1 MAAAER
7 AIQCRGVDPAAPFR
21 GHYSTRLGLAR
32 LIRKRGGMV
41 AHFDQALAAVGVQR
55 SDNAEPGDIAIV
67 AAPEGETG
75 AILMS
80 NGMTATVGEHGLRFR
95 VLPILAAWR
104 V

>member
-32 LIRKRGGMV
+32 LIKGRGGMI
-41 AHFDQALAAVGVQR
+41 AHFDRALAAVGIERTDAPV
-55 SDNAEPGDIAIV
+55 AGDIAV
-67 AAPEGETG
+67 VDAPEGTTG
-75 AILMS
+75 AVLMS
-80 NGMTATVGEHGLRFR
+80 NGLCASVAEHGLRFR
-95 VLPILAAWR
+95 KLPILAAWR